1 MKYITLTLAQRT
13 LLQALYDKLHM
24 RYLVYDNLADCV
36 VYTKQPLFNQDAEC
50 WYIPNLG
57 PDDVEYLSAETVWD
71 LADKL
76 NITLQENPFPLFWL
90 SRNDPVIPIGRLLEL
105 TANNPVTTLEAVLD
119 TT

>member
-13 LLQALYDKLHM
+13 LLQALYEKLHM
-24 RYLVYDNLADCV
+24 RYLVYDN
-36 VYTKQPLFNQDAEC
+36 EC

-57 PDDVEYLSAETVWD
+57 LDDVEYLSAETVWD

-76 NITLQENPFPLFWL
+76 NITLQGNPFPLFWL

-105 TANNPVTTLEAVLD
+105 TANNPVTTLEAVLG